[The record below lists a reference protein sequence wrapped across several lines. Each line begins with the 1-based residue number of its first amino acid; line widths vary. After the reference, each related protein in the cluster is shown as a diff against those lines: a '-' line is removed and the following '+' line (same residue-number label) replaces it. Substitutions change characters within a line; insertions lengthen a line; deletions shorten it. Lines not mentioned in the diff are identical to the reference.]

1 MLTKDGCRARQ
12 QRLVKILEQKN
23 LDGAVIT
30 SRKHVYYFTGYLSH
44 WNHAPAAYLSR
55 AGKATLIGWL
65 GDVGDFAADEVV
77 KYPAHRFNTMPPD
90 QARHAA
96 SSLEKVLPSGK
107 KLGVDLEGPAAF
119 GRLAGADA
127 VDITTEILDLR
138 QRKDADE
145 IECLKK
151 SIQLTELMYRYTKE
165 TITPGLNEM
174 DLFTQLRTVATLA
187 AGKDLE
193 FFGND
198 FRAGEGGGAPR
209 RRQMKEG
216 ELYVLDAGPCLD
228 GYHADNCRTFAVNHK
243 PTEVQQKA
251 CKAIIGCLAHVEA
264 LVKPGIPAVSLYR
277 AADEYFKAAGY
288 AGMVH
293 HLGHGIGL
301 QPHEAPQFNP
311 EYNATL
317 NVGDVF
323 TFEPGLYA
331 PELNAGIR
339 LEQDYLLSE
348 KGLERLTHFPL
359 ELA

>member
-1 MLTKDGCRARQ
+1 MLTAEGCRARQ

-30 SRKHVYYFTGYLSH
+30 SRKHVYYFTGHLSH
-44 WNHAPAAYLSR
+44 WNHTPAAFISR
-55 AGKATLIGWL
+55 AGKTTLVGWL
-65 GDVGDFAADEVV
+65 GDKGELAVDDVA

-96 SSLEKVLPSGK
+96 AVLANVLPSGK
-107 KLGVDLEGPAAF
+107 KLGVDPEGPAALA
-119 GRLAGADA
+119 RLAGADA
-127 VDITTEILDLR
+127 VDLTTEIMDLR
-138 QRKDADE
+138 QSKDADE
-145 IECLKK
+145 IECIRK
-151 SIQLTELMYRYTKE
+151 SIHLTELMYRHTKA
-165 TITPGLNEM
+165 TIEPGLNEM

-198 FRAGEGGGAPR
+198 FRSGEGGGAPR
-209 RRQMKEG
+209 RRQMKDG
-216 ELYVLDAGPCLD
+216 ELYVLDSGPCLD
-228 GYHADNCRTFAVNHK
+228 GYHADNCRTFAVNRK
-243 PTEVQQKA
+243 PTDAQQKA

-264 LVKPGIPAVSLYR
+264 LVKPGIPAVSLFQ
-277 AADEYFKAAGY
+277 AADAYFKSAGY

-317 NVGDVF
+317 KVGDVF

-339 LEQDYLLSE
+339 LEQDYFLSE
-348 KGLERLTHFPL
+348 KGLERLTSFPL